1 MILTA
6 FIDRLKSQPKGDDV
20 ALDLYDPEEVF
31 YAVEPL
37 TLLICPMAG
46 DSTGQSAQHIA
57 TRLSG
62 RLGLKLQV
70 LDRALTS
77 SKADT
82 FLPSSLSMA
91 GDLGSSWLKRH
102 NADLLIWGDTTK
114 TGGWRLRFMSKSV
127 AVQPGASTWTAI
139 DRLEVPALFPD
150 AYSDL
155 VFACALAIADP
166 ETSAQYQAR
175 RALLDPLMTS
185 VRDLADG
192 DRSGTLA
199 EGATALSAYGAILL
213 LQGAA
218 SGDVKTLEKAVSL
231 SQATLI
237 MGQDAFP
244 PHEEAII
251 GARIADA
258 MAVIGDLKTGTKLP
272 TKTVDYY
279 RTAVSMIDRSEFPDN
294 WAALNVRLGLALH
307 GLALADEDISLLQQA
322 SDAMTDA
329 TRVWTLTEHPVR
341 WADIQN
347 SLGGLL
353 LTMGKLSE
361 APDLFDKAINVF
373 LSIASVWTR
382 TKAPLVWATT
392 LANLGAA
399 LKEKGTAQ
407 GSTAI
412 LSKSID
418 AFRQAGE
425 VFTELNLERYVAI
438 VDAEVEAIEQQLGMN
453 PAT

>member
-1 MILTA
+1 MTLTT
-6 FIDRLKSQPKGDDV
+6 FIDRLKGRPKDGGDV
-20 ALDLYDPEEVF
+20 LALDDPEDVF

-37 TLLICPMAG
+37 TLIICPMAG
-46 DSTGQSAQHIA
+46 DPTGQSAKHIA
-57 TRLSG
+57 TRLDG
-62 RLGLKLQV
+62 RLGLKLHV

-77 SKADT
+77 AKADT

-91 GDLGSSWLKRH
+91 VDLGRTWLERH
-102 NADLLIWGDTTK
+102 KADLLIWGDINK

-127 AVQPGASTWTAI
+127 AVQPGAATWTSI
-139 DRLEVPALFPD
+139 DRLEVPGMFPD
-150 AYSDL
+150 SYSDL
-155 VFACALAIADP
+155 VFACALAIADL
-166 ETSAQYQAR
+166 ETGAQYQAR
-175 RALLDPLMTS
+175 RALLDPLMSS
-185 VRDLADG
+185 VRDLAEG
-192 DRSGTLA
+192 DRSGTVA
-199 EGATALSAYGAILL
+199 EGATALSAYAAILL
-213 LQGAA
+213 LQGSA
-218 SGDVKTLEKAVSL
+218 SGDVKLLEKAVSL

-258 MAVIGDLKTGTKLP
+258 MAVIGDLKPGTKLP
-272 TKTVDYY
+272 SKTVGYY
-279 RTAVSMIDRSEFPDN
+279 RSAVSMVDRTEFPDN

-307 GLALADEDISLLQQA
+307 GLALSDEDINLLQQA

-353 LTMGKLSE
+353 LTMGKLSD

-399 LKEKGTAQ
+399 LKEKGNARN
-407 GSTAI
+407 SEAI
-412 LSKSID
+412 LGKAAE

-425 VFTELNLERYVAI
+425 VFTELNMERYVAI
-438 VDAEVEAIEQQLGMN
+438 VDAEVEAIEAQL
-453 PAT
+453 ATPTS

>member
-1 MILTA
+1 MLLTA
-6 FIDRLKSQPKGDDV
+6 FIDRLKGQPNSDEAV
-20 ALDLYDPEEVF
+20 LDLDDPEEVF

-46 DSTGQSAQHIA
+46 DSTGRSAQHIA

-62 RLGLKLQV
+62 RLGLNIEV

-77 SKADT
+77 SRADT

-91 GDLGSSWLKRH
+91 VDLGRTWLERH
-102 NADLLIWGDTTK
+102 NADLLIWGDTAK
-114 TGGWRLRFMSKSV
+114 SGSWRLRFLSKSV
-127 AVQPGASTWTAI
+127 SVQPGAATWTAI
-139 DRLEVPALFPD
+139 DRLELPALFPD
-150 AYSDL
+150 TYSDL
-155 VFACALAIADP
+155 VFACALAIADL
-166 ETSAQYQAR
+166 ETGAQYRVR
-175 RALLDPLMTS
+175 RALLDPLMDS
-185 VRDLADG
+185 VSNLTEG
-192 DRSGTLA
+192 DRSGTVA
-199 EGATALSAYGAILL
+199 EGATALSAYAAILL
-213 LQGAA
+213 LQG
-218 SGDVKTLEKAVSL
+218 SSRGDLKTLEKSVSL
-231 SQATLI
+231 SQATL
-237 MGQDAFP
+237 MLGQDAFP

-258 MAVIGDLKTGTKLP
+258 MSVIGDLKPGTKLP
-272 TKTVDYY
+272 AKTVDHY
-279 RTAVSMIDRSEFPDN
+279 RTAVSMVDRSEFPDN

-307 GLALADEDISLLQQA
+307 GLALADEDIDLLQQA

-353 LTMGKLSE
+353 LTMGKISKT
-361 APDLFDKAINVF
+361 PDLYDKAINVF

-382 TKAPLVWATT
+382 TKAPMVWATT

-399 LKEKGTAQ
+399 LKEKGEAS
-407 GSTAI
+407 GSKAV
-412 LSKSID
+412 LSKAAD

-425 VFTELNLERYVAI
+425 VFTELNMERYVAI
-438 VDAEVEAIEQQLGMN
+438 VDAEVDAIEQRLSPQG
-453 PAT
+453 T